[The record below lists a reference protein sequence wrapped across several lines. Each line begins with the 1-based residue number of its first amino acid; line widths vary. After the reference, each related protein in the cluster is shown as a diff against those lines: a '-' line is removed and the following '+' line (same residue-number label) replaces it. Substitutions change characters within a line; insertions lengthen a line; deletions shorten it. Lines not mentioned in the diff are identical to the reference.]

1 MLTDKAKTGLYI
13 IIISVLSV
21 ILYYDYSYKIPFNY
35 DFYDI
40 FFEFPPKE
48 SPHTWTWLF
57 LLLTSTILVLPLI
70 FKQKIGILGLLFL
83 ITVISKSF
91 VIEEVPTQTALEF
104 VIENKVDLLNTIKK
118 NQNKKIFRSS
128 SKEIKKIGFKRFLKM
143 KSTNFFIIDFHDYRF
158 YGICFKVKNKEFL
171 PSKIGHKTITY
182 EKICPNWYTFKT
194 FTNSF

>member
-1 MLTDKAKTGLYI
+1 MLTDKAKIGFYI
-13 IIISVLSV
+13 TIISVLSV
-21 ILYYDYSYKIPFNY
+21 ILYYDYTYKIPYNY

-83 ITVISKSF
+83 VTVISKSF
-91 VIEEVPTQTALEF
+91 VIEKVPTQTALEF
-104 VIENKVDLLNTIKK
+104 VNENKKELVKVIKQK
-118 NQNKKIFRSS
+118 QNKRIFRSS
-128 SKEIKKIGFKRFLKM
+128 SIEIKKIGFKRYLKI
-143 KSTNFFIIDFHDYRF
+143 KSTNFFIIDFHEYHF
-158 YGICFKVKNKEFL
+158 YGICFKEENKENL
-171 PSKIGHKTITY
+171 ATKIGQKIITY

-194 FTNSF
+194 FTNSL